1 MNNTTNTYHAALY
14 CRLSKDDDQSGESV
28 SIGTQ
33 RAILEDYCR
42 GLGYPIHKVY
52 IDDGYSGTNFNR
64 PGFQELLDDV
74 ERGEVNLV
82 ITKDLS
88 RLGRD
93 YIMTGYYSEIYFPS
107 KGVRYI
113 AIADTFDSLK
123 NDNDIA
129 PFKNILND
137 MYARDISRKIKNSK
151 RQRAKNGLQRLA
163 QPPYGY
169 KMNPDIPSRLM
180 IDPESAAVVRLIFSL
195 TLNGLGQIAI
205 AKELAT
211 RKIVAPSVY
220 KHRQGDTRFSDY
232 GPVKDGDPYR
242 WSSTTIGS
250 ILRNPVYTGD
260 LILLKTEVVNY
271 KTGQSASVPEDR
283 RVVIPNA
290 HEPIISRE
298 IFERAAKIRAEH
310 RCPARMGRE
319 NLFRGLLFCDCC
331 GHPLT
336 LSRKKL
342 KDREVDIYLCTHHN
356 RHPHECPK
364 THVIYHE
371 VLYPYVLEQIRAL
384 ARSMKRRKVN
394 SPICR
399 YVDVRELTPLILR
412 DVLVRIEIGHAG
424 CPKKT
429 TNEVRFYWKLG

>member
-1 MNNTTNTYHAALY
+1 MNIPNNYHAAIY
-14 CRLSKDDDQSGESV
+14 CRLSKDDDQNGESV

-42 GLGYPIHKVY
+42 EQGYSTHKVY

-64 PGFQELLDDV
+64 PGFRELLDDV
-74 ERGEVNLV
+74 ERGAVNLV

-113 AIADTFDSLK
+113 AVADNFDSLK

-137 MYARDISRKIKNSK
+137 MYARDISRKIKNAK

-169 KMNPDIPSRLM
+169 RTNPDIPSRL
-180 IDPESAAVVRLIFSL
+180 IVDPEPTEVVRLIFSL
-195 TLNGLGQIAI
+195 TLEGMGQIAI
-205 AKELAT
+205 TKELAA

-220 KHRQGDTRFSDY
+220 KHRQGDSRFSDY
-232 GPVKDGDPYR
+232 GPVTDGDPYR
-242 WSSTTIGS
+242 WSSATIGS

-260 LILLKTEVVNY
+260 LILLKTEVVNH
-271 KTGQSASVPEDR
+271 KTGRSAVVPEDR

-298 IFERAAKIRAEH
+298 TFEQAAKIRAGH
-310 RCPARMGRE
+310 CCPARMGRE

-336 LSRKKL
+336 SSRKKL

-356 RHPHECPK
+356 RRPDECPK
-364 THVIYHE
+364 THIIYHE

-394 SPICR
+394 SAICG
-399 YVDVRELTPLILR
+399 YTELTELTPMILR
-412 DVLVRIEIGHAG
+412 EVVEGIEVGHVGHPAKPTKAILV
-424 CPKKT
+424 
-429 TNEVRFYWKLG
+429 YWKLG

>member
-1 MNNTTNTYHAALY
+1 M
-14 CRLSKDDDQSGESV
+14 DQGM
-28 SIGTQ
+28 
-33 RAILEDYCR
+33 
-42 GLGYPIHKVY
+42 
-52 IDDGYSGTNFNR
+52 
-64 PGFQELLDDV
+64 
-74 ERGEVNLV
+74 VNLV

-88 RLGRD
+88 RLGKD
-93 YIMTGYYSEIYFPS
+93 YIMTGYYSEIFFPS
-107 KGVRYI
+107 KDVRYI
-113 AIADTFDSLK
+113 AVADNFDSQN

-169 KMNPDIPSRLM
+169 RIDPAMPSRL
-180 IDPESAAVVRLIFSL
+180 IVDPVAAEVVRLIFSL
-195 TLNGLGQIAI
+195 TLNGMGQIAI
-205 AKELAT
+205 TKELAA
-211 RKIVAPSVY
+211 RKIVAPSVH

-232 GPVKDGDPYR
+232 GPVNDGNPYR
-242 WSSTTIGS
+242 WSNATIGS

-271 KTGQSASVPEDR
+271 KTMQTVTVPKER
-283 RVVIPNA
+283 RVIIQHA
-290 HEPIISRE
+290 HDPIISRE
-298 IFERAAKIRAEH
+298 IFEQAAKIRAEH

-342 KDREVDIYLCTHHN
+342 KDRETDIYLCTHHN
-356 RHPHECPK
+356 RRPDECPK
-364 THVIYHE
+364 THIIYHE
-371 VLYPYVLEQIRAL
+371 MLYPYVLEQIRAL

-399 YVDVRELTPLILR
+399 YADVQELTPEILR
-412 DVLVRIEIGHAG
+412 EIVGRIEVGHVSYKARPG
-424 CPKKT
+424 KAIQIHW
-429 TNEVRFYWKLG
+429 RFA

>member
-1 MNNTTNTYHAALY
+1 MINSTSYHAALY
-14 CRLSKDDDQSGESV
+14 CRLSKDDDQRSESV

-42 GLGYPIHKVY
+42 EQGYAIHKVY

-74 ERGEVNLV
+74 ERGAVNLV

-113 AIADTFDSLK
+113 AVADNFDSLK

-137 MYARDISRKIKNSK
+137 MYARDISRKIKNAK

-169 KMNPDIPSRLM
+169 RMNPNAPSRLI
-180 IDPESAAVVRLIFSL
+180 IDPEPAEVVRLIFSL
-195 TLNGLGQIAI
+195 TLEGMGQIAI
-205 AKELAT
+205 TKELAA

-220 KHRQGDTRFSDY
+220 KHRQGDTRFSGY
-232 GPVKDGDPYR
+232 RPVTDGYPYR
-242 WSSTTIGS
+242 WSSATIGS

-260 LILLKTEVVNY
+260 LILLKTEVMNH
-271 KTGQSASVPEDR
+271 KTRQSSPVSDDR

-290 HEPIISRE
+290 HEPIS
-298 IFERAAKIRAEH
+298 
-310 RCPARMGRE
+310 
-319 NLFRGLLFCDCC
+319 
-331 GHPLT
+331 
-336 LSRKKL
+336 
-342 KDREVDIYLCTHHN
+342 
-356 RHPHECPK
+356 
-364 THVIYHE
+364 
-371 VLYPYVLEQIRAL
+371 
-384 ARSMKRRKVN
+384 KR
-394 SPICR
+394 
-399 YVDVRELTPLILR
+399 
-412 DVLVRIEIGHAG
+412 
-424 CPKKT
+424 
-429 TNEVRFYWKLG
+429 

>member
-1 MNNTTNTYHAALY
+1 MINPTNHHAALY
-14 CRLSKDDDQSGESV
+14 CRLSKDDDQSGESI

-42 GLGYPIHKVY
+42 EQGYPIHKVY

-74 ERGEVNLV
+74 ERGAVNLI

-113 AIADTFDSLK
+113 AVADNFDSTK

-137 MYARDISRKIKNSK
+137 MYARDISRKIKNAK

-169 KMNPDIPSRLM
+169 RMNPDIPSRLI
-180 IDPESAAVVRLIFSL
+180 IDPEPAEVVRLIFSL
-195 TLNGLGQIAI
+195 TLEGMGQIAI
-205 AKELAT
+205 AKELAV

-220 KHRQGDTRFSDY
+220 KHRQGDSRFSGY
-232 GPVKDGDPYR
+232 GAVTDGDPYR
-242 WSSTTIGS
+242 WSSATIGS

-260 LILLKTEVVNY
+260 LILLKTEIVNH
-271 KTGQSASVPEDR
+271 KTGQSAVVPDDR

-290 HEPIISRE
+290 HDPIISRE
-298 IFERAAKIRAEH
+298 IFEQAAKIRAEH
-310 RCPARMGRE
+310 HCPARMGRE

-356 RHPHECPK
+356 RRPDECPK
-364 THVIYHE
+364 THTIYHE

-394 SPICR
+394 SPICQ
-399 YVDVRELTPLILR
+399 YADIQALTPEILISVVQRL
-412 DVLVRIEIGHAG
+412 EIGHLENN
-424 CPKKT
+424 PRRKQRIT
-429 TNEVRFYWKLG
+429 TSWRF

>member
-1 MNNTTNTYHAALY
+1 MNNQTNYRTALY
-14 CRLSKDDDQSGESV
+14 CRLSKDDDQSGESI

-42 GLGYPIHKVY
+42 EQGYSIHKVY

-74 ERGEVNLV
+74 ERGTVNLV

-113 AIADTFDSLK
+113 AVADNFDSLK

-137 MYARDISRKIKNSK
+137 MYARDISRKIKNAK

-169 KMNPDIPSRLM
+169 RMNPDIPSRL
-180 IDPESAAVVRLIFSL
+180 IVDPESAEVVRLIFSL
-195 TLNGLGQIAI
+195 TLEGMGQIAI
-205 AKELAT
+205 AKELAA
-211 RKIVAPSVY
+211 RKIIAPSVY
-220 KHRQGDTRFSDY
+220 KHRQGDTRFSGY
-232 GPVKDGDPYR
+232 GPVTNGDPYR
-242 WSSTTIGS
+242 WSSATIGS
-250 ILRNPVYTGD
+250 ILRNPVYIGD
-260 LILLKTEVVNY
+260 LILLKTEVVNH
-271 KTGQSASVPEDR
+271 KTGQSASVSDDR

-290 HEPIISRE
+290 HEPIINRE
-298 IFERAAKIRAEH
+298 IFEQAAKIRAEH

-319 NLFRGLLFCDCC
+319 NLFR
-331 GHPLT
+331 
-336 LSRKKL
+336 
-342 KDREVDIYLCTHHN
+342 
-356 RHPHECPK
+356 
-364 THVIYHE
+364 
-371 VLYPYVLEQIRAL
+371 
-384 ARSMKRRKVN
+384 
-394 SPICR
+394 
-399 YVDVRELTPLILR
+399 
-412 DVLVRIEIGHAG
+412 
-424 CPKKT
+424 
-429 TNEVRFYWKLG
+429 

>member
-1 MNNTTNTYHAALY
+1 MNNPTNYHAALY
-14 CRLSKDDDQSGESV
+14 CRLSKDDDQSGESI
-28 SIGTQ
+28 SISTQ
-33 RAILEDYCR
+33 RAMLEDYCKEQS
-42 GLGYPIHKVY
+42 YPIHKVY

-74 ERGEVNLV
+74 ERGVVNLV

-113 AIADTFDSLK
+113 AVADNFDSRK

-180 IDPESAAVVRLIFSL
+180 IDPEAAEVVRLIFSL
-195 TLNGLGQIAI
+195 SLEGMGQIAI
-205 AKELAT
+205 TKELAA

-220 KHRQGDTRFSDY
+220 KHRQGDTRFSGY
-232 GPVKDGDPYR
+232 GAVTAGDPYR
-242 WSSTTIGS
+242 WSSATVGS

-260 LILLKTEVVNY
+260 LILLKTEVVNH
-271 KTGQSASVPEDR
+271 KTGQSAVVPEDR

-298 IFERAAKIRAEH
+298 IFEQVAKIRAEH
-310 RCPARMGRE
+310 CCPARMGRE

-356 RHPHECPK
+356 RRPDECPK
-364 THVIYHE
+364 THIIYHE

-384 ARSMKRRKVN
+384 ARSMKRRKVTLPF
-394 SPICR
+394 SR
-399 YVDVRELTPLILR
+399 YTDIQLLTP
-412 DVLVRIEIGHAG
+412 DVLRNTVKRIEVSHSRKRQATCRSVRIEW
-424 CPKKT
+424 
-429 TNEVRFYWKLG
+429 NLQ

>member
-1 MNNTTNTYHAALY
+1 MNIPNNYHAAIY
-14 CRLSKDDDQSGESV
+14 CRLSKDDDQSGESI

-42 GLGYPIHKVY
+42 EQGYAIHKVY

-74 ERGEVNLV
+74 ERGTVNLV

-113 AIADTFDSLK
+113 AVADNFDSLK

-169 KMNPDIPSRLM
+169 RMNPDIPSRLI
-180 IDPESAAVVRLIFSL
+180 IDPEPAEVVRLIFSL
-195 TLNGLGQIAI
+195 TLEGMGQIAI
-205 AKELAT
+205 AKELTA
-211 RKIVAPSVY
+211 RKIIAPSVY
-220 KHRQGDTRFSDY
+220 KHRQGDSRFSGY
-232 GPVKDGDPYR
+232 GPVTDGDPYR
-242 WSSTTIGS
+242 WSSATIGS

-260 LILLKTEVVNY
+260 LILLKTEVVNH
-271 KTGQSASVPEDR
+271 KTGQSAVVPEDR
-283 RVVIPNA
+283 RVVIPKA

-298 IFERAAKIRAEH
+298 IFEQAAKIRAEH
-310 RCPARMGRE
+310 RCPARMGRD

-356 RHPHECPK
+356 RRPDECPK
-364 THVIYHE
+364 TDIIYHE
-371 VLYPYVLEQIRAL
+371 MLYPYVLEQIRAL

-394 SPICR
+394 STICN
-399 YVDVRELTPLILR
+399 YANQGELTLECLQA
-412 DVLVRIEIGHAG
+412 VVERIE
-424 CPKKT
+424 
-429 TNEVRFYWKLG
+429 VRHLNYKAQPGKVINIRWRLD

>member
-1 MNNTTNTYHAALY
+1 MNIPTIYHAAVY
-14 CRLSKDDDQSGESV
+14 CRLSKDDDQSGESI

-42 GLGYPIHKVY
+42 EWGYPIHRVY

-74 ERGEVNLV
+74 ERGAVNLL

-113 AIADTFDSLK
+113 AVADNFDSLK

-137 MYARDISRKIKNSK
+137 MYARDISRKIKNAK

-169 KMNPDIPSRLM
+169 RMNPDIPSRLI
-180 IDPESAAVVRLIFSL
+180 IDPEPAEVVRLIFSL
-195 TLNGLGQIAI
+195 TLEGMGQIAI
-205 AKELAT
+205 AKELAE

-220 KHRQGDTRFSDY
+220 KHRQGDTRFSGY
-232 GPVKDGDPYR
+232 GPVTDGDPYH
-242 WSSTTIGS
+242 WSSATIGS

-260 LILLKTEVVNY
+260 LILLKTEVVNH
-271 KTGQSASVPEDR
+271 KTGQSAVVPEDR

-298 IFERAAKIRAEH
+298 IFEQAAKIRAEH

-356 RHPHECPK
+356 RRPDECPK
-364 THVIYHE
+364 THIIYHE

-384 ARSMKRRKVN
+384 ARSMRRRKVN

-399 YVDVRELTPLILR
+399 YADIGELTSEILKEVVVQI
-412 DVLVRIEIGHAG
+412 DVGHVTYKAKPQKVIRIHWRL
-424 CPKKT
+424 T
-429 TNEVRFYWKLG
+429 

>member
-1 MNNTTNTYHAALY
+1 MIFQCFQKYRYLTSA
-14 CRLSKDDDQSGESV
+14 
-28 SIGTQ
+28 
-33 RAILEDYCR
+33 
-42 GLGYPIHKVY
+42 
-52 IDDGYSGTNFNR
+52 FNR

-74 ERGEVNLV
+74 ERGAVNLV

-93 YIMTGYYSEIYFPS
+93 YIMTGYYTEIYFPS

-113 AIADTFDSLK
+113 AVADNFDSLK

-137 MYARDISRKIKNSK
+137 MYARDISRKIKNAK

-169 KMNPDIPSRLM
+169 RMNPDTPSRLI
-180 IDPESAAVVRLIFSL
+180 IDPEPADVVRLIFSL
-195 TLNGLGQIAI
+195 TLEGLGQIAI
-205 AKELAT
+205 TKELAA

-220 KHRQGDTRFSDY
+220 KHRQGDTRFSGY
-232 GPVKDGDPYR
+232 GPVADSDPYR
-242 WSSTTIGS
+242 WSSATIGS

-271 KTGQSASVPEDR
+271 KTGNSTVVPDDR

-298 IFERAAKIRAEH
+298 IFEQAAKIRAEH
-310 RCPARMGRE
+310 RSPARMGRE

-336 LSRKKL
+336 LSKKKL
-342 KDREVDIYLCTHHN
+342 KDREVDIYICTHHN
-356 RHPHECPK
+356 RRPDECPK
-364 THVIYHE
+364 THIIYHE
-371 VLYPYVLEQIRAL
+371 ELYPYILEQLRAL

-394 SPICR
+394 SPICQ
-399 YVDVRELTPLILR
+399 YADIQELTPGILNELII
-412 DVLVRIEIGHAG
+412 RIELGHASQSA
-424 CPKKT
+424 KSVKA
-429 TNEVRFYWKLG
+429 VRLYWKLG

>member
-1 MNNTTNTYHAALY
+1 MNIPTNYRAAIY
-14 CRLSKDDDQSGESV
+14 CRLSKDDDQNSESV

-42 GLGYPIHKVY
+42 EQRYAIHKVY

-74 ERGEVNLV
+74 EQGTVNLV

-93 YIMTGYYSEIYFPS
+93 YIMTGYYSEIYFPR

-113 AIADTFDSLK
+113 AVADNFDSLK

-137 MYARDISRKIKNSK
+137 MYARDISRKIKNAK

-169 KMNPDIPSRLM
+169 RMNPDTPSRLI
-180 IDPESAAVVRLIFSL
+180 IDPGPAEVVRLIFSL
-195 TLNGLGQIAI
+195 TLEGMGQIAI
-205 AKELAT
+205 TKELAA

-220 KHRQGDTRFSDY
+220 KHRQGDTRFSGY
-232 GPVKDGDPYR
+232 GPVTDGDPYR
-242 WSSTTIGS
+242 WSSATIGS

-260 LILLKTEVVNY
+260 LILLKTEIVNH
-271 KTGQSASVPEDR
+271 KTGRSAVVPEDR

-298 IFERAAKIRAEH
+298 IFNHAAKIRAEH
-310 RCPARMGRE
+310 HCPARMGRE

-356 RHPHECPK
+356 RRPDECPK
-364 THVIYHE
+364 THIIYHE

-384 ARSMKRRKVN
+384 ARSMKRRKVTLPF
-394 SPICR
+394 SR
-399 YVDVRELTPLILR
+399 YTDIQLLTP
-412 DVLVRIEIGHAG
+412 DVLRNTVKRIEVSHSRKRQATSRSVRIEW
-424 CPKKT
+424 
-429 TNEVRFYWKLG
+429 NLQ

>member
-1 MNNTTNTYHAALY
+1 MKNPTIYSTALY

-42 GLGYPIHKVY
+42 EQGYPIHKVY

-74 ERGEVNLV
+74 ERGAVNLI

-113 AIADTFDSLK
+113 AVADNFDSLK

-151 RQRAKNGLQRLA
+151 RQRAKNGIQRLA

-169 KMNPDIPSRLM
+169 RMNPDIPSRLI
-180 IDPESAAVVRLIFSL
+180 IDPEPAEVVRLIFSL
-195 TLNGLGQIAI
+195 TLEGIGQIAI
-205 AKELAT
+205 TKELAA

-220 KHRQGDTRFSDY
+220 KHRQGDSRFSGY
-232 GPVKDGDPYR
+232 GPVTEGDPYR
-242 WSSTTIGS
+242 WSSATISS

-271 KTGQSASVPEDR
+271 KTGQSARVPDDR

-298 IFERAAKIRAEH
+298 IFEQAAKIRAEH
-310 RCPARMGRE
+310 RSPARMRRD
-319 NLFRGLLFCDCC
+319 NLFRGILFCDCC

-342 KDREVDIYLCTHHN
+342 KDREVDIYICTHHN
-356 RHPHECPK
+356 RRPDECPK
-364 THVIYHE
+364 THIIYHE
-371 VLYPYVLEQIRAL
+371 VLYPYILKQIRAL

-399 YVDVRELTPLILR
+399 YVDIGELTPVILR
-412 DVLVRIEIGHAG
+412 DVVERIEVGHAG
-424 CPKKT
+424 CPKKIT
-429 TNEVRFYWKLG
+429 KEVRFYWKLG

>member
-1 MNNTTNTYHAALY
+1 MNKPYDNHVALY
-14 CRLSKDDDQSGESV
+14 CRLSKDDDQNGESI

-33 RAILEDYCR
+33 RAILEDYCQEK
-42 GLGYPIHKVY
+42 GYPIYKVY

-74 ERGEVNLV
+74 EQGTVNLV

-113 AIADTFDSLK
+113 AVADNFDSLK

-137 MYARDISRKIKNSK
+137 MYARDISRKIKNAK

-169 KMNPDIPSRLM
+169 RMNPDTPSRLI
-180 IDPESAAVVRLIFSL
+180 IDPEPAEVVRLIFSL
-195 TLNGLGQIAI
+195 TLEGIGQIAI
-205 AKELAT
+205 TKELAA

-220 KHRQGDTRFSDY
+220 KHRQGDSRFSGY
-232 GPVKDGDPYR
+232 GPVTDGDPYR
-242 WSSTTIGS
+242 WSSATVGS

-271 KTGQSASVPEDR
+271 KTGQSATVPDDR

-298 IFERAAKIRAEH
+298 IFEQAAKIRAEH
-310 RCPARMGRE
+310 RCPARMERE

-356 RHPHECPK
+356 RRPDECPK
-364 THVIYHE
+364 THIIYHE

-384 ARSMKRRKVN
+384 ARSMKRRKVTLPF
-394 SPICR
+394 SR
-399 YVDVRELTPLILR
+399 YTDIQLLTP
-412 DVLVRIEIGHAG
+412 DVLRNTVKRIEVSHSRKRQATCRSVRIEW
-424 CPKKT
+424 
-429 TNEVRFYWKLG
+429 NLQ

>member
-1 MNNTTNTYHAALY
+1 MTIPINCHAALY

-33 RAILEDYCR
+33 RSILEDYCR
-42 GLGYPIHKVY
+42 EQGHPIHKVY

-74 ERGEVNLV
+74 ERGAVNLV

-113 AIADTFDSLK
+113 AVADNFDSLK

-137 MYARDISRKIKNSK
+137 MYARDISRKIKNAK

-169 KMNPDIPSRLM
+169 RMNPNTPSRLI
-180 IDPESAAVVRLIFSL
+180 IDPEPAEVVRLIFSL
-195 TLNGLGQIAI
+195 TLEGMGQIAI
-205 AKELAT
+205 TKELAA

-220 KHRQGDTRFSDY
+220 KHRQGDTRFSGY
-232 GPVKDGDPYR
+232 GPVTDGDPYR
-242 WSSTTIGS
+242 WSSATIGS

-260 LILLKTEVVNY
+260 LILLKTEVVNH
-271 KTGQSASVPEDR
+271 KTGRSAVVPEDR

-290 HEPIISRE
+290 HEAIISRE
-298 IFERAAKIRAEH
+298 IFEQAAKIRAEH

-319 NLFRGLLFCDCC
+319 NLFRGVLFCDCC

-356 RHPHECPK
+356 RCPDECPK
-364 THVIYHE
+364 THIIYHE

-412 DVLVRIEIGHAG
+412 DVVERIEVGHAG
-424 CPKKT
+424 RSGKPAKAIQFC
-429 TNEVRFYWKLG
+429 WKLG

>member
-1 MNNTTNTYHAALY
+1 MNIPNNYHAAIY
-14 CRLSKDDDQSGESV
+14 CRLSKDDDQNGESV

-42 GLGYPIHKVY
+42 EQGYSIHKVY

-74 ERGEVNLV
+74 ERGTVNLV

-113 AIADTFDSLK
+113 AVADNFDSLK

-137 MYARDISRKIKNSK
+137 MYARDISRKIKNAK
-151 RQRAKNGLQRLA
+151 HQRAKNGLQRLA

-169 KMNPDIPSRLM
+169 RMNTDTPSRLI
-180 IDPESAAVVRLIFSL
+180 IDPEPAEVVRLIFSL
-195 TLNGLGQIAI
+195 TLEGMGQIAI
-205 AKELAT
+205 TKELAA

-220 KHRQGDTRFSDY
+220 KHRQGDSRFSGY
-232 GPVKDGDPYR
+232 VAVTDGDPYR
-242 WSSTTIGS
+242 WSSATIGS

-260 LILLKTEVVNY
+260 LILLKTEVVNH
-271 KTGQSASVPEDR
+271 KTGKSAEVPEDR
-283 RVVIPNA
+283 RVVIPDA

-298 IFERAAKIRAEH
+298 IFEKAAKIRAEH
-310 RCPARMGRE
+310 RSPARMGRE

-356 RHPHECPK
+356 RRPDECPK
-364 THVIYHE
+364 THIIYHE

-394 SPICR
+394 SPICG
-399 YVDVRELTPLILR
+399 YTELTELTPMILR
-412 DVLVRIEIGHAG
+412 EVVEGIEVGHVGHPAKPTKAILV
-424 CPKKT
+424 
-429 TNEVRFYWKLG
+429 YWKLG

>member
-1 MNNTTNTYHAALY
+1 MNIPTYYVAIY
-14 CRLSKDDDQSGESV
+14 CRLSKDDDQRSESV

-42 GLGYPIHKVY
+42 EQGYPIHKVY

-74 ERGEVNLV
+74 ERGVVNLL

-93 YIMTGYYSEIYFPS
+93 YIMTGYYTEIYFPS

-113 AIADTFDSLK
+113 AVADNFDSLK

-137 MYARDISRKIKNSK
+137 MYARDISRKIKNAK

-169 KMNPDIPSRLM
+169 KTNPDTPSCLI
-180 IDPESAAVVRLIFSL
+180 IDPEPAEVIRLIFSL
-195 TLNGLGQIAI
+195 TLEGMGQIAI
-205 AKELAT
+205 TKELAAK
-211 RKIVAPSVY
+211 KIVAPSVY
-220 KHRQGDTRFSDY
+220 KHRQGDSRFSGY
-232 GPVKDGDPYR
+232 GPVTDGNPYR
-242 WSSTTIGS
+242 WSSATIGS

-260 LILLKTEVVNY
+260 LILLKTEVVNH
-271 KTGQSASVPEDR
+271 KTGQSATVPDDQ

-290 HEPIISRE
+290 HEPIISRV
-298 IFERAAKIRAEH
+298 IFEQAAKIRAEH

-331 GHPLT
+331 SHPLT

-356 RHPHECPK
+356 RRPDECPK
-364 THVIYHE
+364 THIIYHE
-371 VLYPYVLEQIRAL
+371 VLYPYVLDQIRAL

-399 YVDVRELTPLILR
+399 YVDIEQLTPETLR
-412 DVLVRIEIGHAG
+412 EVINRIEVGHVN
-424 CPKKT
+424 CPGKSTKGLRT
-429 TNEVRFYWKLG
+429 LWKF

>member
-1 MNNTTNTYHAALY
+1 MNLSANYHTALY
-14 CRLSKDDDQSGESV
+14 CRLSKDDDQRSESV

-42 GLGYPIHKVY
+42 DQRYPIHKVY

-74 ERGEVNLV
+74 ERGAVNLV

-93 YIMTGYYSEIYFPS
+93 YIMTGYYTEIYFPS

-113 AIADTFDSLK
+113 AVADNFDSLK

-137 MYARDISRKIKNSK
+137 MYARDISRKIKNAK

-169 KMNPDIPSRLM
+169 RMNTDTPSRLL
-180 IDPESAAVVRLIFSL
+180 IDPEPAEVVRLIFSL
-195 TLNGLGQIAI
+195 TLEGMGQIAI
-205 AKELAT
+205 AKELAS

-220 KHRQGDTRFSDY
+220 KHRQGDSRFSGY
-232 GPVKDGDPYR
+232 GPVTDGDPYR
-242 WSSTTIGS
+242 WSSATIGS
-250 ILRNPVYTGD
+250 ILRNPVYIGD
-260 LILLKTEVVNY
+260 LILLKTEVVNH
-271 KTGQSASVPEDR
+271 KTGQSATVPDDR

-298 IFERAAKIRAEH
+298 IFEQAAKIRAGH

-342 KDREVDIYLCTHHN
+342 KDREEDIYLCTHHN
-356 RHPHECPK
+356 RRPDECPK
-364 THVIYHE
+364 THIIYHE
-371 VLYPYVLEQIRAL
+371 VLYPYVLDQIRAL

-399 YVDVRELTPLILR
+399 YVDIRELTPLILR
-412 DVLVRIEIGHAG
+412 DVVERIEVGHVIHPARST
-424 CPKKT
+424 KAI
-429 TNEVRFYWKLG
+429 RFYWKLS

>member
-1 MNNTTNTYHAALY
+1 MQDNKIYHAGLY
-14 CRLSKDDDQSGESV
+14 LRLSKDDERERESL

-33 RAILEDYCR
+33 RAILTDYCASH
-42 GLGYPIHKVY
+42 GYKICEIYV
-52 IDDGYSGTNFNR
+52 DDGYSGMNFNR
-64 PGFQELLDDV
+64 PGFQKMLEDI
-74 ERGEVNLV
+74 EGGIINMV

-113 AIADTFDSLK
+113 AVADNFDSLK

-137 MYARDISRKIKNSK
+137 MYARDISRKIKNAK

-169 KMNPDIPSRLM
+169 RMNPDTPSRLL
-180 IDPESAAVVRLIFSL
+180 IDPEPAEVVRLIFSL
-195 TLNGLGQIAI
+195 ALDGLGQIAI
-205 AKELAT
+205 TKELAA

-220 KHRQGDTRFSDY
+220 KHRQGDSRFSGY
-232 GPVKDGDPYR
+232 GPVTEGDPYR
-242 WSSTTIGS
+242 WSSATIGS

-260 LILLKTEVVNY
+260 LILLKTEVVNH
-271 KTGQSASVPEDR
+271 KTGQSATVPYDR

-290 HEPIISRE
+290 HEPIISRK
-298 IFERAAKIRAEH
+298 IFEQAAKIRAEH
-310 RCPARMGRE
+310 RYPARMGRE

-336 LSRKKL
+336 LSKKKL
-342 KDREVDIYLCTHHN
+342 KDREVDIYLCTYHN
-356 RHPHECPK
+356 RRPDECPK
-364 THVIYHE
+364 THIIYHE
-371 VLYPYVLEQIRAL
+371 VLYPYILEQIRSL
-384 ARSMKRRKVN
+384 ARSMKRRRVN
-394 SPICR
+394 SPICQ
-399 YVDVRELTPLILR
+399 YADDGELTMDLLKNVIE
-412 DVLVRIEIGHAG
+412 RIEVGHATY
-424 CPKKT
+424 KAKT
-429 TNEVRFYWKLG
+429 RKVIRIHWRFT

>member
-1 MNNTTNTYHAALY
+1 MNISTNYQAALY
-14 CRLSKDDDQSGESV
+14 CRLSKDDDQRGESV

-42 GLGYPIHKVY
+42 EQEYPIHKVY

-74 ERGEVNLV
+74 ERGAVNLV

-113 AIADTFDSLK
+113 AVADNFDSLK

-169 KMNPDIPSRLM
+169 RVDPDTPSRLI
-180 IDPESAAVVRLIFSL
+180 IDPEPSAVVRLIFSL
-195 TLNGLGQIAI
+195 TLEGLGQIAI
-205 AKELAT
+205 TKELAK

-220 KHRQGDTRFSDY
+220 KHRQGDSRFSGY
-232 GPVKDGDPYR
+232 GPVTDGDPYR
-242 WSSTTIGS
+242 WSSATVGS

-260 LILLKTEVVNY
+260 LILLKTEVVNH
-271 KTGQSASVPEDR
+271 KTGQSTVVPEDR

-290 HEPIISRE
+290 HEAIISRE
-298 IFERAAKIRAEH
+298 IFEQAAKIRAEH
-310 RCPARMGRE
+310 CCPARMERE

-356 RHPHECPK
+356 RRPDECPK
-364 THVIYHE
+364 THIIYHE
-371 VLYPYVLEQIRAL
+371 ELYPFVVEQIRAL
-384 ARSMKRRKVN
+384 ARSMKRKKVN
-394 SPICR
+394 SPICQ
-399 YVDVRELTPLILR
+399 YADIYELTPEILR
-412 DVLVRIEIGHAG
+412 EVVKRIVVAHI
-424 CPKKT
+424 CRKS
-429 TNEVRFYWKLG
+429 KLQKVIQISWQFS

>member
-1 MNNTTNTYHAALY
+1 MYNPTNYRAALY
-14 CRLSKDDDQSGESV
+14 CRLSKDDDQSGESI

-42 GLGYPIHKVY
+42 EQGYPIHKVY

-74 ERGEVNLV
+74 ERGTVNLV

-113 AIADTFDSLK
+113 AVADNFDSLK

-137 MYARDISRKIKNSK
+137 MYARDISRKIKNAK

-169 KMNPDIPSRLM
+169 RMNPDTPSRLL
-180 IDPESAAVVRLIFSL
+180 IDPEPAEVVRLIFSL
-195 TLNGLGQIAI
+195 ALDGLGQIAI
-205 AKELAT
+205 TKELAA

-220 KHRQGDTRFSDY
+220 KHRQGDSRFSGY
-232 GPVKDGDPYR
+232 GPVTDGDPYR
-242 WSSTTIGS
+242 WSSATIGS

-260 LILLKTEVVNY
+260 LILLKTEVVNH
-271 KTGQSASVPEDR
+271 KTGQSATVPDDR

-290 HEPIISRE
+290 HEPIISRD
-298 IFERAAKIRAEH
+298 IFDQAAKIRAEH
-310 RCPARMGRE
+310 RCPARMGRAT
-319 NLFRGLLFCDCC
+319 LFRGLLFCDCC

-342 KDREVDIYLCTHHN
+342 KDRDVDIYLCTHHN
-356 RHPHECPK
+356 RRPEECPK
-364 THVIYHE
+364 THIIYHE

-384 ARSMKRRKVN
+384 ARSMKRRKVK

-399 YVDVRELTPLILR
+399 YVNIQELSPEVLR
-412 DVLVRIEIGHAG
+412 TVISRINI
-424 CPKKT
+424 CDTKQQNKRKKGIYISW
-429 TNEVRFYWKLG
+429 NI

>member
-1 MNNTTNTYHAALY
+1 MNIPTNYHAAVY

-28 SIGTQ
+28 SISTQ
-33 RAILEDYCR
+33 RAILEGYCR
-42 GLGYPIHKVY
+42 EQGYPIYKVY

-74 ERGEVNLV
+74 ERGAVNLV

-113 AIADTFDSLK
+113 AVADNFDSLK

-137 MYARDISRKIKNSK
+137 MYARDISRKIKNAK

-169 KMNPDIPSRLM
+169 RMNPDIPSRLI
-180 IDPESAAVVRLIFSL
+180 IDPEPAEVVRLIFSL
-195 TLNGLGQIAI
+195 TLEGMGQIAI
-205 AKELAT
+205 AKELAS

-220 KHRQGDTRFSDY
+220 KHRQGDSRFSGY
-232 GPVKDGDPYR
+232 GPVTDGDPYR
-242 WSSTTIGS
+242 WSSATIGS

-260 LILLKTEVVNY
+260 LILLKTEVVNH
-271 KTGQSASVPEDR
+271 KTGRSAVVPEDC

-298 IFERAAKIRAEH
+298 IFEQAAKIRAEH

-319 NLFRGLLFCDCC
+319 NLFRGLLFCDYC
-331 GHPLT
+331 GHSLT
-336 LSRKKL
+336 LLPKKN
-342 KDREVDIYLCTHHN
+342 KDLSDQHL
-356 RHPHECPK
+356 P
-364 THVIYHE
+364 
-371 VLYPYVLEQIRAL
+371 LYP
-384 ARSMKRRKVN
+384 
-394 SPICR
+394 P
-399 YVDVRELTPLILR
+399 
-412 DVLVRIEIGHAG
+412 
-424 CPKKT
+424 
-429 TNEVRFYWKLG
+429 

>member
-1 MNNTTNTYHAALY
+1 MNIQNSYHAALY

-28 SIGTQ
+28 SISTQ

-42 GLGYPIHKVY
+42 EQGYPIHKVY

-74 ERGEVNLV
+74 ERGAVNLV

-113 AIADTFDSLK
+113 AIADNFDSQK

-137 MYARDISRKIKNSK
+137 MYARDISRKIKNAK

-169 KMNPDIPSRLM
+169 QMNPDIPSRLM
-180 IDPESAAVVRLIFSL
+180 IDPETAEVVRLIFSL
-195 TLNGLGQIAI
+195 TLEGMGQIAI
-205 AKELAT
+205 TKELAA

-220 KHRQGDTRFSDY
+220 KHRQGDTRFSGY
-232 GPVKDGDPYR
+232 GPVTDGDPYR
-242 WSSTTIGS
+242 WCSATIGS

-260 LILLKTEVVNY
+260 LILLKTEVVNH
-271 KTGQSASVPEDR
+271 KTGQSASVSDDR

-290 HEPIISRE
+290 HEPIINRE
-298 IFERAAKIRAEH
+298 IFEQAAKIRAEH

-331 GHPLT
+331 GHPPWH
-336 LSRKKL
+336 LS
-342 KDREVDIYLCTHHN
+342 I
-356 RHPHECPK
+356 
-364 THVIYHE
+364 
-371 VLYPYVLEQIRAL
+371 
-384 ARSMKRRKVN
+384 
-394 SPICR
+394 
-399 YVDVRELTPLILR
+399 LILSPLPCAR
-412 DVLVRIEIGHAG
+412 HIHVL
-424 CPKKT
+424 
-429 TNEVRFYWKLG
+429 

>member
-1 MNNTTNTYHAALY
+1 MNNPTNYRTALY
-14 CRLSKDDDQSGESV
+14 CRLSKDDDQNGESI

-42 GLGYPIHKVY
+42 EQGYPVHKVY

-74 ERGEVNLV
+74 ERGTVNLV

-113 AIADTFDSLK
+113 AVADNFDSLK

-137 MYARDISRKIKNSK
+137 MYARDVSRKIKNAK

-169 KMNPDIPSRLM
+169 QTNPDTPSRLI
-180 IDPESAAVVRLIFSL
+180 IDPEPAEVVRLIFSL
-195 TLNGLGQIAI
+195 TLEGMGQIAI
-205 AKELAT
+205 TKELAA

-220 KHRQGDTRFSDY
+220 KHRQGDSRFSGY
-232 GPVKDGDPYR
+232 GPVTYGDPYR
-242 WSSTTIGS
+242 WSSATIGS

-260 LILLKTEVVNY
+260 LILLKTEVVNH
-271 KTGQSASVPEDR
+271 KTGKSAVVPEDR
-283 RVVIPNA
+283 RVVIPDA
-290 HEPIISRE
+290 HDPIISRE
-298 IFERAAKIRAEH
+298 IFNQATKIRAEH

-356 RHPHECPK
+356 RRPDECPK
-364 THVIYHE
+364 THIIYHE

-394 SPICR
+394 SPICG
-399 YVDVRELTPLILR
+399 YTELTELTPMILR
-412 DVLVRIEIGHAG
+412 EVVEGIEVGHVGLPAKPTKAILV
-424 CPKKT
+424 
-429 TNEVRFYWKLG
+429 YWKLG

>member
-1 MNNTTNTYHAALY
+1 MNILTNYHAALY
-14 CRLSKDDDQSGESV
+14 CRLSKDDDLSGESI

-33 RAILEDYCR
+33 RSILEDYCR
-42 GLGYPIHKVY
+42 EQGYPVHKIY

-64 PGFQELLDDV
+64 PGFQELLNDV
-74 ERGEVNLV
+74 ERGTVNLV

-113 AIADTFDSLK
+113 AVADNFDSL

-137 MYARDISRKIKNSK
+137 MYARDISRKIKNAK

-169 KMNPDIPSRLM
+169 RMNPDIPSRLI
-180 IDPESAAVVRLIFSL
+180 IDPEPAEVVRLIFSL
-195 TLNGLGQIAI
+195 TLEGLGQIAI
-205 AKELAT
+205 AKELAA

-220 KHRQGDTRFSDY
+220 KHRQGDTRFSGY
-232 GPVKDGDPYR
+232 GSVKDDTPYR
-242 WSSTTIGS
+242 WSSATIGS

-260 LILLKTEVVNY
+260 LILLKTEVVNH
-271 KTGQSASVPEDR
+271 KIGQSASVPDDR

-298 IFERAAKIRAEH
+298 MFEQTAKIRAEH

-356 RHPHECPK
+356 RHPDECPK
-364 THVIYHE
+364 THIIYHE
-371 VLYPYVLEQIRAL
+371 VLYPYILEQIRTL

-399 YVDVRELTPLILR
+399 YADITVLTPNILGAVV
-412 DVLVRIEIGHAG
+412 DRIEVPHIAN
-424 CPKKT
+424 CQK
-429 TNEVRFYWKLG
+429 RWKSISIRWRL

>member
-1 MNNTTNTYHAALY
+1 MSKTTTYHAALY
-14 CRLSKDDDQSGESV
+14 CRLSKDDDQNGESV

-33 RAILEDYCR
+33 RTILEDYCR
-42 GLGYPIHKVY
+42 EQGYPIHKVY

-74 ERGEVNLV
+74 ERGAVNLI

-113 AIADTFDSLK
+113 AVADNFDSTK

-137 MYARDISRKIKNSK
+137 MYARDISRKIKNAK

-169 KMNPDIPSRLM
+169 RMNPDTPSRLM
-180 IDPESAAVVRLIFSL
+180 IDPEPAEVVRLIFSL
-195 TLNGLGQIAI
+195 ALEGMGQIAI
-205 AKELAT
+205 TKELAT

-220 KHRQGDTRFSDY
+220 KHRQGDSRFSGY
-232 GPVKDGDPYR
+232 GPVTDGDPYR
-242 WSSTTIGS
+242 WSSATIGS

-260 LILLKTEVVNY
+260 LILLKTEVVNH
-271 KTGQSASVPEDR
+271 KTGQSAVVPEDH

-298 IFERAAKIRAEH
+298 IFEQAAKIRAEH
-310 RCPARMGRE
+310 CCPARMGRE

-336 LSRKKL
+336 LTRKKL

-356 RHPHECPK
+356 RRPDECPK
-364 THVIYHE
+364 THIIYHE
-371 VLYPYVLEQIRAL
+371 VLYPYVLEQIRTL

-394 SPICR
+394 SPICQ
-399 YVDVRELTPLILR
+399 YVDIDELTSELLNGI
-412 DVLVRIEIGHAG
+412 VKQINIGHMSRKSRLEKA
-424 CPKKT
+424 T
-429 TNEVRFYWKLG
+429 QIYWKLI

>member
-1 MNNTTNTYHAALY
+1 MKNPINYHAALY

-33 RAILEDYCR
+33 RAILEDYC
-42 GLGYPIHKVY
+42 LEQGYLIHKVY

-74 ERGEVNLV
+74 ERGAVNLV

-113 AIADTFDSLK
+113 AVADNFDSLK

-137 MYARDISRKIKNSK
+137 MYTRDISRKIKNAK
-151 RQRAKNGLQRLA
+151 RQWAKNGLQRLA

-169 KMNPDIPSRLM
+169 KTNPDTPSRLI
-180 IDPESAAVVRLIFSL
+180 IDPEPAEVIRLIFSL
-195 TLNGLGQIAI
+195 TLEGMGQIAI
-205 AKELAT
+205 TKELAT
-211 RKIVAPSVY
+211 RKIIAPSVY
-220 KHRQGDTRFSDY
+220 KHRQGDTRFSGY
-232 GPVKDGDPYR
+232 GPVTDGDPYR
-242 WSSTTIGS
+242 WSSATIGS

-260 LILLKTEVVNY
+260 LILLKTEVVNH
-271 KTGQSASVPEDR
+271 KTGKSAVVPEDR
-283 RVVIPNA
+283 RVVIPDA

-298 IFERAAKIRAEH
+298 VFEQAAKIRAEH

-356 RHPHECPK
+356 RRPDECPK
-364 THVIYHE
+364 THIIYHE
-371 VLYPYVLEQIRAL
+371 VLYPYVLKQIQDL
-384 ARSMKRRKVN
+384 ARSMKRRKADSVFDKYAD
-394 SPICR
+394 IQ
-399 YVDVRELTPLILR
+399 ELTSKAMNE
-412 DVLVRIEIGHAG
+412 LVKRIEVGHINRSSKLA
-424 CPKKT
+424 KA
-429 TNEVRFYWKLG
+429 VHLYWKLR